1 MIAMKEDKAESST
14 ESIWKENGFFKEQ
27 RTDLTIG
34 TSNFPENTLVYVN
47 NGSIWPVKGGH
58 AMYLEFVILA
68 QISPMANPLPS
79 IDLDKYDYK
88 DHEVLIY
95 TPLYNTENGLYRG
108 LTKKIRLH
116 NSEG

>member
-1 MIAMKEDKAESST
+1 
-14 ESIWKENGFFKEQ
+14 
-27 RTDLTIG
+27 
-34 TSNFPENTLVYVN
+34 
-47 NGSIWPVKGGH
+47 
-58 AMYLEFVILA
+58 
-68 QISPMANPLPS
+68 MANPLPS

-116 NSEG
+116 NSEGWRKWEFLKL